1 MKSYH
6 IQEKLLDI
14 SFIITWIE
22 DCLKEIQKS
31 KPIDLNDFRAH
42 LKEISYNLMI
52 RHYKDALN
60 IVLHVIFENKKN
72 FTIKKCF
79 EILREDIK
87 ELMRG
92 Y

>member
-6 IQEKLLDI
+6 IQEKLLNISFDI
-14 SFIITWIE
+14 SWIE
-22 DCLKEIQKS
+22 DCLKEIQKT
-31 KPIDLNDFRAH
+31 KPIDLNDFRAY
-42 LKEISYNLMI
+42 LKEISYNLMVK
-52 RHYKDALN
+52 HYKEALN

-72 FTIKKCF
+72 YQIKKCF
-79 EILREDIK
+79 EILRDSIK